1 MLKCTLTAAAALL
14 LAALPAAAQ
23 APGNGS
29 GSVAGLQRSSNVQ
42 IVGHLPGRFEDIDV
56 DQDLS
61 RPYVYMSN
69 GRQGGFDIVSIK
81 DPSKPQVIYHW
92 SIENNELHVGGALSA
107 MHIKSKGRYYL
118 TESFQYRDGQG
129 PDQDL
134 AMIVF
139 DITGLPDSSKV
150 KELKRVR
157 VPEGLGGMH
166 ESFAY
171 KHSNGHSYIFASS
184 YTPYAYIY
192 DIDDVVNGVGDRGIV
207 GKIPLPD
214 SASLWPPKFGNPRYA
229 YHDMVVQ
236 YDAAN
241 KRDLFYGGSQGGYYV
256 WDVSDVKNPKLV
268 ANISGVSGVTWGHTF
283 TPDPTGRY
291 VVTECE
297 YQYFPLRLFDL
308 KPALDGTVKNI
319 SRPIGAWT
327 ARWKGLPHNHEV
339 RWPYVFV
346 STYADEFYVFN
357 MMDPTNP
364 YTVGFHDTSPM
375 MDQQAQESTFG
386 VDVRNADGLVVTSS
400 GRGLWLFHM
409 DGFDGWNG
417 HQWGLPNVST
427 AQDWDNG
434 PDGAPKPSKVSV
446 R

>member
-1 MLKCTLTAAAALL
+1 MLRHTSILALFALAAAPGIAT
-14 LAALPAAAQ
+14 AQ
-23 APGNGS
+23 
-29 GSVAGLQRSSNVQ
+29 GSVAGQQRSSNVQ
-42 IVGHLPGRFEDIDV
+42 IAGHLVGRFTDIDIE
-56 DQDLS
+56 QELS
-61 RPYVYMSN
+61 RPYIYMTAH
-69 GRQGGFDIVSIK
+69 QGFDIVSIK
-81 DPSKPQVIYHW
+81 DVKKPTIIYSW
-92 SIENNELHVGGALSA
+92 SIENQELHVGNGGALSP
-107 MHIKSKGRYYL
+107 IYLKSKGRYYYAN
-118 TESFQYRDGQG
+118 SFQYRDGRG

-134 AMIVF
+134 AAVVF
-139 DITGLPDSSKV
+139 DVTGLPDTTKI
-150 KELKRVR
+150 KELARIK

-166 ESFAY
+166 ESFGY
-171 KHSNGHSYIFASS
+171 KHSGGRALLFASS

-192 DIDDVVNGVGDRGIV
+192 DIDDVASGAGNRGIV
-207 GKIPLPD
+207 GKVPLPD
-214 SASLWPPKFGNPRYA
+214 SASLWPPRTETRYA

-241 KRDLFYGGSQGGYYV
+241 KRDLFYGGGQGGYYV
-256 WDVSDVKNPKLV
+256 WDVTDLKNPKLV

-291 VVTECE
+291 VITEAE
-297 YQYFPLRLFDL
+297 YQYFPLRVFDL
-308 KPALDGTVKNI
+308 KPALDGTVKNV

-327 ARWKGLPHNHEV
+327 ASWKGLPHNHEV

-364 YTVGFHDTSPM
+364 YTVGFHDTAPGVEL
-375 MDQQAQESTFG
+375 QGESTFG
-386 VDVRNADGLVVTSS
+386 VDVRNADGLVVTSG
-400 GRGLWLFHM
+400 GRGLWMFKM

-417 HQWGLPNVST
+417 KQWGLPNVST

-434 PDGAPKPSKVSV
+434 PDGAPKPQKVSV

>member
-1 MLKCTLTAAAALL
+1 MRRATFM
-14 LAALPAAAQ
+14 LAAGMTLIGTSVAQ
-23 APGNGS
+23 AQ
-29 GSVAGLQRSSNVQ
+29 GSVAGQQRSSNVH
-42 IVGHLPGRFEDIDV
+42 IEGHLVGRFTDIDIE
-56 DQDLS
+56 QELS
-61 RPYVYMSN
+61 RPYIYMTAH
-69 GRQGGFDIVSIK
+69 QGFDIISIK
-81 DPSKPQVIYHW
+81 DTKKPFILYSW
-92 SIENNELHVGGALSA
+92 SIENKELHDGNGGALSP
-107 MHIKSKGRYYL
+107 IYLKSKGRYYYAN
-118 TESFQYRDGQG
+118 SFQYRNGTG

-134 AMIVF
+134 GAVIF
-139 DITGLPDSSKV
+139 DVTGLPDTTKI
-150 KELKRVR
+150 KELARIK

-166 ESFAY
+166 ESFGY
-171 KHSNGHSYIFASS
+171 RHSSGRSLLVTST

-192 DIDDVVNGVGDRGIV
+192 DIDQVVSGGPNRGVI
-207 GKIPLPD
+207 GKIPMPD
-214 SASLWPPKFGNPRYA
+214 SASLWPPRMGNPRYA

-241 KRDLFYGGSQGGYYV
+241 KRDLFYGGSQQGYYV
-256 WDVSDVKNPKLV
+256 YDITELANPKVV
-268 ANISGVSGVTWGHTF
+268 ATISGVSGVTWGHTF

-291 VVTECE
+291 VVTEAE
-297 YQYFPLRLFDL
+297 YQYAPLRLFDL
-308 KPALDGTVKNI
+308 KPALDGTAKTI

-327 ARWKGLPHNHEV
+327 ASWKGLPHNHEV

-364 YTVGFHDTSPM
+364 YTVGFHDTAPGVDLSG
-375 MDQQAQESTFG
+375 ESTFG
-386 VDVRNADGLVVTSS
+386 VDVRNADGLVVTSG
-400 GRGLWLFHM
+400 GRGLWMFKM

-434 PDGAPKPSKVSV
+434 PDGAPKPQKVSA